1 MRRRAW
7 VELSDRRVT
16 VTVENVRPVEDL
28 MEVEFMPCPTC
39 TEVTVVEVPPCTDEH
54 GFDCPDRACTMC
66 GTALTVAGVA
76 MVGDIMA
83 ARARGRIPGAAPG
96 RPRARSVA

>member
-1 MRRRAW
+1 
-7 VELSDRRVT
+7 
-16 VTVENVRPVEDL
+16 

-39 TEVTVVEVPPCTDEH
+39 TEVTVVEVPPCLDEH

-76 MVGDIMA
+76 VFADRRDLVNPVRRA
-83 ARARGRIPGAAPG
+83 ARRSWSAA
-96 RPRARSVA
+96 

>member
-1 MRRRAW
+1 
-7 VELSDRRVT
+7 
-16 VTVENVRPVEDL
+16 VEDL

-39 TEVTVVEVPPCTDEH
+39 SEVTVVEVPPCADEH

-76 MVGDIMA
+76 MVGDILA
-83 ARARGRIPGAAPG
+83 AGAPRRALIAGRE
-96 RPRARSVA
+96 RAVRAKRSVA